1 MRLRR
6 IEDRSVTLCLD
17 EGLLGR
23 RWLVLRHLSILLCN
37 MTFVVECP
45 RMMLRF
51 KGRRVCSYYAVCC
64 GDAQECICTLE
75 SCFYVWCH
83 VLSLSPWRYLL
94 LDVAQSAS
102 TTRGRLRK
110 FTQRRETRSTGIATA
125 HTDARPLAVPCRCT
139 SGCAIRRRHHHANF
153 RSWRVVRAQSRVSFT
168 LMLRLGIWYVNVE
181 TS

>member
-37 MTFVVECP
+37 MTFVVGCP

-64 GDAQECICTLE
+64 GDAQECICI
-75 SCFYVWCH
+75 CFWMS
-83 VLSLSPWRYLL
+83 LSLRVPLEVDCASLL
-94 LDVAQSAS
+94 NA
-102 TTRGRLRK
+102 
-110 FTQRRETRSTGIATA
+110 
-125 HTDARPLAVPCRCT
+125 
-139 SGCAIRRRHHHANF
+139 
-153 RSWRVVRAQSRVSFT
+153 
-168 LMLRLGIWYVNVE
+168 MY
-181 TS
+181 